1 MTATGPF
8 RQILQRKRMSA
19 SGGTSCREADIKRGR
34 SLTQVGRAC
43 PYVRLGTSRVS
54 VSVMGWCPI
63 GFPIAL
69 DGGALNLEIVLGRR
83 APKWDVRHIDSIVL
97 TF

>member
-1 MTATGPF
+1 MA
-8 RQILQRKRMSA
+8 
-19 SGGTSCREADIKRGR
+19 
-34 SLTQVGRAC
+34 
-43 PYVRLGTSRVS
+43 
-54 VSVMGWCPI
+54 WCPV

-69 DGGALNLEIVLGRR
+69 DGGDLYLEIILGRR